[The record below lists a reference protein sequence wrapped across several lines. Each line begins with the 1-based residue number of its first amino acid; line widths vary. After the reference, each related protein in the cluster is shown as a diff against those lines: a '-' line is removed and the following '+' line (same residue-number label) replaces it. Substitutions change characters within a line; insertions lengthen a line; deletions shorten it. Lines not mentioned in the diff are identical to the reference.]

1 MNDVPVLIVGGGP
14 VGMILALELG
24 RRNVS
29 CLLLEETDRSPA
41 VPRASSFSARSMEHF
56 RKLGI
61 AGRIRSSGLPAD
73 YPTDVS
79 YRTRICGPELH
90 RIALPSSA
98 RILAAAG
105 SGHSGPTAEPQH
117 RISQLYV
124 EPILLERSR
133 DFPHVRIERGSKLE
147 GFEETDHGVRA
158 FVRSATTG
166 ETRTVTAD
174 HLVGCDGGGSTVRKT
189 LGIELTG
196 DETVLQAITAFYRVP
211 QLAELVSPPAWMTW
225 SVNGEVLCVTV
236 AVDGRDHWLIHAF
249 YPAGTDTSGVD
260 AGALLTQA
268 IGRPTPHEVLG
279 IERWAGRRL
288 VADRY
293 SSERVFLAGDSAHL
307 WVPMAG
313 MGMNIGIDEAM
324 HLAWMLAAV
333 HQGWAGPDL
342 LAAYEAERRPVAE
355 AVSGFAT
362 GIGKGLLDLVSAEVN
377 EEDSTAG
384 IASRQRLGRE
394 VAVADS
400 GQFTPM
406 GLSFGYHY
414 HGSPL
419 IAADRRPP
427 EFSVAEYHPSITAGA
442 RLPHLV
448 LEDGTPIYDRLG
460 RDFTL
465 LRIGDQAP
473 DPEPVVR
480 AASAC
485 GVPLQVLE
493 LLSPAAI
500 ERYRSPLLLVRP
512 DQYVAWH
519 GAAIPESPRDL
530 IDRVRGAGVPTRNA
544 GVGISVKVP

>member
-1 MNDVPVLIVGGGP
+1 MNDVPVVIAGGGP
-14 VGMILALELG
+14 VGMTLALELG
-24 RRNVS
+24 RRNVP

-61 AGRIRSSGLPAD
+61 AGRIRSTGLPAD

-105 SGHSGPTAEPQH
+105 SGHGGPTAEPQH

-124 EPILLERSR
+124 EPILLERSA
-133 DFPHVRIERGSKLE
+133 DFPHVRIERGSRLD
-147 GFEETDHGVRA
+147 GFEETDRGVRA
-158 FVRSATTG
+158 FVRSTTTG
-166 ETRTVTAD
+166 KTWTVSAD
-174 HLVGCDGGGSTVRKT
+174 RLVGCDGSGSTVRKS
-189 LGIELTG
+189 LGIALTG
-196 DETVLQAITAFYRVP
+196 DETVLQAVTAYYRAP
-211 QLAELVSPPAWMTW
+211 ELADLVSPPAWMTW
-225 SVNGEVLCVTV
+225 SVNGDVLCVTV
-236 AVDGRDHWLIHAF
+236 AVDGNDRWLIHAF
-249 YPAGTDTSGVD
+249 YPAGTDTTGIDPGS
-260 AGALLTQA
+260 LLTQA
-268 IGRPTPHEVLG
+268 IGHRTPHEVLG
-279 IERWAGRRL
+279 VERWTGRRL
-288 VADRY
+288 VAERY
-293 SSERVFLAGDSAHL
+293 CSERVFLAGDSAHL

-333 HQGWAGPDL
+333 HEGWAGPDL
-342 LAAYEAERRPVAE
+342 LAAYDAERRPVAE

-362 GIGKGLLDLVSAEVN
+362 GIGKGLLHLVSAEVN
-377 EEDSTAG
+377 EEDNAAG

-394 VAVADS
+394 VAAADS
-400 GQFTPM
+400 GQFTPA

-414 HGSPL
+414 YGSPL

-427 EFSVAEYHPSITAGA
+427 EFTVAEYQPSITAGA

-448 LEDGTPIYDRLG
+448 LEDGIPIYDRLG

-473 DPEPVVR
+473 DPEPIVR
-480 AASAC
+480 AATTC
-485 GVPLQVLE
+485 GLPLQVLE
-493 LLSPAAI
+493 LLSSLAV
-500 ERYRSPLLLVRP
+500 ERYRSSLLLIRP

-519 GAAIPESPRDL
+519 GSAVPDSLRAL
-530 IDRVRGAGVPTRNA
+530 IDRVRGAGWVQPLGA
-544 GVGISVKVP
+544 